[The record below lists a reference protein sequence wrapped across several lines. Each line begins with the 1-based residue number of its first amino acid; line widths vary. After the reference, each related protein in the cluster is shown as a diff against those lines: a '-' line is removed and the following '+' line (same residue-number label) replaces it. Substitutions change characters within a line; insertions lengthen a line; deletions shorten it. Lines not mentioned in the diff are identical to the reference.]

1 MSLKAKINAAVDKAF
16 SAVGDLAVTATLSS
30 KDVSDYDFA
39 SRGTVSTS
47 TTQTVQVIIEKTQ
60 KPSGEGFS
68 TNALMKTGPDLS
80 VYDTI
85 TVGTVVYNIVDY
97 DDNGFTITAILV
109 KEK

>member
-16 SAVGDLAVTATLSS
+16 LAVGDLAVTATLSS
-30 KDVSDYDFA
+30 RDVSDYDFA
-39 SRGTVSTS
+39 SRGTVSTAS
-47 TTQTVQVIIEKTQ
+47 TQTVQVIIQKTQ

-68 TNALMKTGPDLS
+68 INSMMKTGPDLS
-80 VYDTI
+80 VYDTL

-109 KEK
+109 REK